1 MADQG
6 IAAWF
11 VKKKSCL
18 TNLLVVLEEITDY
31 LDFGK
36 SGYPVDVIRIF
47 REPLTG
53 PTQST
58 SFEISST

>member
-1 MADQG
+1 MENFKFREADQG

-36 SGYPVDVIRIF
+36 SGYPVDVIM
-47 REPLTG
+47 EV
-53 PTQST
+53 
-58 SFEISST
+58 